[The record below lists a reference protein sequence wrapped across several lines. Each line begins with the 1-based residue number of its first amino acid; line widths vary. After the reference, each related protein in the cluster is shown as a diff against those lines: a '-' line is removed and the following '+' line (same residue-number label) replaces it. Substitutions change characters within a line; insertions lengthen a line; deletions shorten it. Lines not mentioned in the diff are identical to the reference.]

1 MKYDSH
7 WNEEE
12 FEDTKKGGQNP
23 RIEDKQHN
31 SQQKKEKQLPVST
44 KHHTE
49 NHSGSNTNPTK
60 NQGVNSGAQE
70 GWAVPLIWFLVEGI
84 RYISASTIKRVSLNV
99 TLTMYLKINS
109 SDIIRLYKL
118 LLSLGSMISFYLVNS
133 INMKHI

>member
-12 FEDTKKGGQNP
+12 FEDTKRGGQNT
-23 RIEDKQHN
+23 RIEDRQHN
-31 SQQKKEKQLPVST
+31 SQKKKEKQLST

-49 NHSGSNTNPTK
+49 NHSASNTNPTK
-60 NQGVNSGAQE
+60 KQGVNSCGQK
-70 GWAVPLIWFLVEGI
+70 GWAVPLIWFLLEGI

-99 TLTMYLKINS
+99 TLTMYLKIYS

-118 LLSLGSMISFYLVNS
+118 FLSLGSMISFYLVNS
-133 INMKHI
+133 INIKHI